1 MFCVYMILLRDF
13 VPEWNSHP
21 GTRTGV
27 NSHPRDILWWYHVNK
42 YRAMRGNRSELALRW
57 KLPPVSC
64 KHPLTEERV
73 KMVGQWNLLSVD
85 KRRIPQRH
93 VFMMLSSLQ
102 TEIFLVKWQFF
113 PEKSFIAE
121 RTGGHHDTYFTSKF
135 LWMSAKNFSIDL
147 SPTEFWLSGLT
158 SVEKS
163 CLCLWEDPQLNLT
176 EKEKLLKLMRTNLKW
191 KDNWGKVHNP
201 AFFVFGAVE
210 RITNKFVLWIVSRR
224 DRQTLQPLIEENIE
238 KETMIFSDSCSVHHN
253 LDTFVYEHQT
263 VNHSV

>member
-93 VFMMLSSLQ
+93 VFMVLSSLQ

-147 SPTEFWLSGLT
+147 SPTEFWWSGLT

-176 EKEKLLKLMRTNLKW
+176 EKEKLLKLMRTNLKR

-201 AFFVFGAVE
+201 AFFFLEQWKGSQ
-210 RITNKFVLWIVSRR
+210 TNLCCGSLVIET
-224 DRQTLQPLIEENIE
+224 DRLCNHWLKKTLRKKQWY
-238 KETMIFSDSCSVHHN
+238 F
-253 LDTFVYEHQT
+253 QT
-263 VNHSV
+263 VTVFTTTLTRSFMNTKQ